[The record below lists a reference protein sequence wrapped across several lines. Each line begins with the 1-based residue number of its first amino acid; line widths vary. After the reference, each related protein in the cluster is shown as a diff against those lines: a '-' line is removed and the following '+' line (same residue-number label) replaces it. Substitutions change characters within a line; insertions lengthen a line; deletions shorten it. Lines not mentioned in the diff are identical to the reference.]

1 RSAGNLS
8 KSLKVLEE
16 YGRDQ
21 AVEAIRQTWDD
32 KTRRGTVVV
41 VGEVKRGKSS
51 LLNAIAG
58 QRDLLPTDVDICTST
73 PLRMVA
79 FDEGNDTIDLHFGD
93 RVEKAPI
100 TELREWS
107 TVGGARVADPDT
119 VELP

>member
-1 RSAGNLS
+1 MTEAQAEAQATAQAKAKSQLKAIVTRSAGNLS

-58 QRDLLPTDVDICTST
+58 QRDLLPTDVDI
-73 PLRMVA
+73 
-79 FDEGNDTIDLHFGD
+79 
-93 RVEKAPI
+93 
-100 TELREWS
+100 
-107 TVGGARVADPDT
+107 
-119 VELP
+119 